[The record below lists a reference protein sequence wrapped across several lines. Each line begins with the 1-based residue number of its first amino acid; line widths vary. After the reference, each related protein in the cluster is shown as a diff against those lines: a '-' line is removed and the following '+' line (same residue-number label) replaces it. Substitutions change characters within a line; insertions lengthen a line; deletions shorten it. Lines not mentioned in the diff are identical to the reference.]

1 MASVLLAFYILLVR
15 GSVFF
20 VPVDM
25 APHGAGPFSIWVYD
39 WIGHSGQLPSIVAM
53 VLLLLQGFYLNY
65 MVMEHRLASEVSL
78 FPGVFYVLACSLL
91 PSFHCLSPVLMGNT
105 FFLIVMG
112 EVFATYK
119 KNRAADRIFN
129 IGFWSGVGF
138 LFYPSF
144 LLLLLFGFSGL
155 NILRAFK
162 VRERLMAITG
172 LCIPVFLTGVWAFWN
187 GWYPAYLQML
197 GNSFEWLSYVAA
209 EPVRVYRDLGIMSA
223 LVLVVLFSH
232 RSYMLKQNIEVQR
245 KINIVYWGLII
256 FTLSLL
262 FQADIQLDHLLV
274 TTVPIG
280 LLLSFN
286 FVRMPR
292 RMAEVLHL
300 LLLVIALALQFQ
312 PMIFPDI

>member
-1 MASVLLAFYILLVR
+1 MASILLALYILLVR

-25 APHGAGPFSIWVYD
+25 IPQGAGPFSIWIYD
-39 WIGHSGQLPSIVAM
+39 WIGYSGQLPAIVAM
-53 VLLLLQGFYLNY
+53 LLLLIQGFYLNY
-65 MVMEHRLASEVSL
+65 LVMEHRLATEVSL
-78 FPGVFYVLACSLL
+78 FPGVFYVLVSSLL
-91 PSFHCLSPVLMGNT
+91 PSFHYLSPVLMGNT
-105 FFLIVMG
+105 FFLIVAG

-119 KNRAADRIFN
+119 KNNTADRIFN

-144 LLLLLFGFSGL
+144 LLLLLFGFTGL

-162 VRERLMAITG
+162 ISERLMALTG
-172 LCIPVFLTGVWAFWN
+172 LFVPVFLVGAWGFWN
-187 GWYPAYLQML
+187 DWYPAYTQLL
-197 GNSFEWLSYVAA
+197 VSSFEWLSYVASA
-209 EPVRVYRDLGIMSA
+209 PARVYRDLGMMSV

-245 KINIVYWGLII
+245 KINILYWGLLI

-262 FQADIQLDHLLV
+262 FQSHIQLDHLMVLAAPV
-274 TTVPIG
+274 G
-280 LLLSFN
+280 LLLSLN
-286 FVRMPR
+286 FVRMPG

-312 PMIFPDI
+312 PMIFPNT